1 LRLNAQERAITFH
14 EVTGWSIP
22 VGVGLIS
29 LVLALSLPREH
40 IEWSGWVY
48 FSMDI
53 LVPLHRAYLG
63 RKTKIERVS

>member
-1 LRLNAQERAITFH
+1 
-14 EVTGWSIP
+14 
-22 VGVGLIS
+22 
-29 LVLALSLPREH
+29 VLALSLPREH

-48 FSMDI
+48 FSMVI